1 MWLFAVVAPS
11 CGSQSRHNCW
21 ICRESIFVLAV
32 LFLCHPSFPLLAPV
46 RSGEWFSGHQG
57 SLLGARA
64 RLTQCSARCW
74 RRRANRA
81 TPQNGKRCC
90 SHPGQ
95 SVQNVRPHRLLRFI
109 LGFALGFRA
118 ACRGSFLVLPLLE
131 SGAVVSVSAQLI
143 F

>member
-1 MWLFAVVAPS
+1 MVVCCQSLS
-11 CGSQSRHNCW
+11 CAQSQDSSW
-21 ICRESIFVLAV
+21 VYRESIFVLAV
-32 LFLCHPSFPLLAPV
+32 HFLFIFHSLPLALV
-46 RSGEWFSGHQG
+46 CSGEWCSDHQR

-64 RLTQCSARCW
+64 WLTQCSARCR